1 MVVSRVGWWIVPQIL
16 LAAACGG
23 GGEQGDADSSADLP
37 ADSADGAEAES
48 EADADADAD
57 ADGDADADVEPDE
70 LPEADAEADVEEA
83 DDGEVEVPRTCAPP
97 DMRGPYPVGVRD
109 FAWRDGSRGNRNLP
123 TKVWYPAEPPPPG
136 AETATYGLMDI
147 LPLLHDT
154 AYPDLPV
161 AASGMPYPLVL
172 FSHGN
177 KGINYQSFSY
187 TAYLASHGFVVA
199 APNHTG
205 NTLFDNPSDEQIAQA
220 ALDRPIDIAFVRARI
235 TEASA
240 DPGSPLFGA
249 IDTSLVAV
257 TGHSFGGYTTLVLGG
272 GEVDRDA
279 AVARCVAGVPGDVFC
294 PYVPYWPTGMVGGR
308 PPEMADV
315 RAAVALAPGG
325 YAAFGDEGLATTT
338 VPSMLM
344 GGTIDEYTLNDLQ
357 PCYLAL
363 PPPKAKVVI
372 ENLSH
377 MGFTDICRIP
387 LVSIIPTLGD
397 MCSRDG
403 RIGIDR
409 GFAITNTFATAFLC
423 RHVLGDEA
431 MDAYLN
437 PEYAAAVFPDA
448 TFESVP

>member
-1 MVVSRVGWWIVPQIL
+1 MARNRRASWVLPLVL
-16 LAAACGG
+16 LAGGCSGG
-23 GGEQGDADSSADLP
+23 GGDREDADAPADLV
-37 ADSADGAEAES
+37 AEAEA
-48 EADADADAD
+48 EAGAD
-57 ADGDADADVEPDE
+57 ADGDGDAEAQPDE
-70 LPEADAEADVEEA
+70 LPETEAEEDVEA
-83 DDGEVEVPRTCAPP
+83 GDDGEVEAGRTCAPP
-97 DMRGPYPVGVRD
+97 DERGPYPVGVRD
-109 FAWRDGSRGNRNLP
+109 FAWRDSSRGERNLP

-136 AETATYGLMDI
+136 AETATYGL
-147 LPLLHDT
+147 LPALPMLRDT

-161 AASGMPYPLVL
+161 AASGVPYPLVL

-177 KGINYQSFSY
+177 KGVNFQSFTF

-205 NTLFDNPSDEQIAQA
+205 NTLFDNPTDEQMAQTS
-220 ALDRPIDIAFVRARI
+220 LDRPLDIAFVRARMSD
-235 TEASA
+235 ENA

-249 IDTSLVAV
+249 IDPSIVAV

-279 AVARCVAGVPGDVFC
+279 AVARCAAGVPGDVFC
-294 PYVPYWPTGMVGGR
+294 PYVGYWPPGMVGGR

-325 YAAFGDEGLATTT
+325 YAAFGDEGLALTTAPT
-338 VPSMLM
+338 MLM

-363 PPPKAKVVI
+363 PPPKAKVEI
-372 ENLSH
+372 ENMSH

-397 MCSRDG
+397 MCSRTG

-409 GFAITNTFATAFLC
+409 GFAITDTFATAFLC
-423 RHVLGDEA
+423 RHLLGDEA
-431 MDAYLN
+431 MEAYLT

-448 TFESVP
+448 TFEAVP